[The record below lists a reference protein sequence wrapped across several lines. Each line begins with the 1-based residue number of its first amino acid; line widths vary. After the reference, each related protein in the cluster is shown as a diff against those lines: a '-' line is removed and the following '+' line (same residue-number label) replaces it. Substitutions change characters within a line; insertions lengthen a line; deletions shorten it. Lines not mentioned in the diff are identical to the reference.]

1 MSFMFKHIAA
11 MNLAFWSEIG
21 SRLNPLQLRRRG
33 EADLASAARLHWVD
47 EQTVLG
53 DPMLD
58 RLACYWRQ
66 ARQGR
71 ALPPVSAIDPFAL
84 RFALGHM
91 VVVEPSRDSVEFPVR
106 LYGSKLAYRNGY
118 DLTGKMLRDIPDVET
133 RRATEQAAARVL
145 FGMQPLQMQ
154 RHRLL
159 EGEIV
164 DYAALLLPFG
174 DSTPSRIIIALSYPD
189 RHAGAAF
196 ASERL

>member
-1 MSFMFKHIAA
+1 MSFMFKNISV

-21 SRLNPLQLRRRG
+21 AKLNPLPLRRRNA
-33 EADLASAARLHWVD
+33 EQANAASMHWVD
-47 EQTVLG
+47 ERAVLD

-58 RLACYWRQ
+58 RLVRYWRA
-66 ARQGR
+66 ARQGNT
-71 ALPPVSAIDPFAL
+71 LPPVAAIDPFAL

-91 VVVEPSRDSVEFPVR
+91 VVVEPSHDSVEFQVR

-118 DLTGKMLRDIPDVET
+118 DLTGKMLRDIPDAET

-145 FGMQPLQMQ
+145 FGMQPLLMQ

-159 EGEIV
+159 GGELV

-174 DSTPSRIIIALSYPD
+174 NSTPSRIILALSYAD
-189 RHAGAAF
+189 RHDAPAF
-196 ASERL
+196 DSDRL

>member
-1 MSFMFKHIAA
+1 MSFMFKHIAV

-33 EADLASAARLHWVD
+33 AADLASAAHLHWLD
-47 EQTVLG
+47 EQAKLD

-58 RLACYWRQ
+58 RLAQYWRQ
-66 ARQGR
+66 ARQGK
-71 ALPPVSAIDPFAL
+71 ALPPVAAIDPFAL
-84 RFALGHM
+84 RFALGHL
-91 VVVEPSRDSVEFPVR
+91 VVVEPSRDSVEFQVR
-106 LYGSKLAYRNGY
+106 LFGSKLAYRNGY

-145 FGMQPLQMQ
+145 FGMQPLLMQ

-159 EGEIV
+159 EGEMV

-189 RHAGAAF
+189 RHDTAAF
-196 ASERL
+196 DSERL

>member
-1 MSFMFKHIAA
+1 MSFMFKHIAV

-33 EADLASAARLHWVD
+33 AADPASAARLQWLD
-47 EQTVLG
+47 EQAVLD

-58 RLACYWRQ
+58 RLARYWRQ
-66 ARQGR
+66 ARQGK

-91 VVVEPSRDSVEFPVR
+91 VVVEPSRDSVEFQVR

-118 DLTGKMLRDIPDVET
+118 DLTGKQLRDIPDVET

-145 FGMQPLQMQ
+145 FGMQPMLMQ

-159 EGEIV
+159 AGEMV

-174 DSTPSRIIIALSYPD
+174 DGTPSRIIIALSYPD
-189 RHAGAAF
+189 RHDGSAF
-196 ASERL
+196 EGDRL